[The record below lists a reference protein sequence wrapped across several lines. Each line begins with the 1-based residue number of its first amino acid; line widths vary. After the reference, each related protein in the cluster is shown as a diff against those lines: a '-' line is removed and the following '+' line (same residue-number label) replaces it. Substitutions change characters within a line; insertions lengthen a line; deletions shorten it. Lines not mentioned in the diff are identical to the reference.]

1 MAEATVDIQ
10 REDDGKKGRF
20 VLRVD
25 GAEAGEMT
33 FHWVDD
39 GRGIIDHTGV
49 DEAYAGKGYARQLVN
64 AGVAYAR
71 SHGKSITPHCTDAT
85 GVLASGAQYDE
96 LSERR
101 ETDA

>member
-39 GRGIIDHTGV
+39 VRFIIDHTGV
-49 DEAYAGKGYARQLVN
+49 DEAYGGKGYARQLVN

-71 SHGKSITPHCTDAT
+71 KHDKKITPHCTYAKR
-85 GVLASGAQYDE
+85 VLESDAQYDDI
-96 LSERR
+96 LVRGN
-101 ETDA
+101 ANA